1 MSLILR
7 ILLIIFAVGTFVY
20 VVCKLRKEEMQI
32 TDIFIW
38 FTMSVVVA
46 VMSFFPGVIMKVAE
60 WIGVQSPVN
69 FVYLVFIFFLII
81 ICFYLT
87 IRIARLEERAKRI
100 IEEYALRESLE
111 GGHDGKGSKDSKDRS
126 WPEQK

>member
-32 TDIFIW
+32 TDIFVW

-46 VMSFFPGVIMKVAE
+46 IMSFFPGVMIGIAE

-81 ICFYLT
+81 ICFYLS
-87 IRIARLEERAKRI
+87 IRIARLEEKMKRI
-100 IEEYALRESLE
+100 VEEFALRERL
-111 GGHDGKGSKDSKDRS
+111 DNKG
-126 WPEQK
+126 EE